1 MKKLVIVLVLLC
13 SFWSTAQQRDVKN
26 NTISVSG
33 RALVERT
40 ITLYRA
46 KVSLNMEQLY
56 YSDPTCKS
64 LDDLKEKYFKD
75 LKTNGIDPSE
85 FVEKKMEFLTYG
97 YQREGTVLVLETSS
111 KDKIEKLAKV
121 KMTGITIQYQVKS
134 EIKPEQR
141 TVLLKNSLA
150 NAREN
155 AERVC
160 KVTGKKLGE
169 VISISDSSIQYSTWN
184 SYHNGYEEYTTI
196 YVTYAME

>member
-1 MKKLVIVLVLLC
+1 MMKKLVIVLVLLC

-75 LKTNGIDPSE
+75 LK
-85 FVEKKMEFLTYG
+85 KM
-97 YQREGTVLVLETSS
+97 V
-111 KDKIEKLAKV
+111 
-121 KMTGITIQYQVKS
+121 
-134 EIKPEQR
+134 
-141 TVLLKNSLA
+141 
-150 NAREN
+150 
-155 AERVC
+155 
-160 KVTGKKLGE
+160 
-169 VISISDSSIQYSTWN
+169 
-184 SYHNGYEEYTTI
+184 
-196 YVTYAME
+196 